1 MIFEKL
7 QEMIVQQLNLSK
19 SDVTLASDI
28 IKDLGADSLDIV
40 EVLMNVEDEWD
51 IDIDDDDIP
60 AIKTVGDVVSCIEK
74 KLAAK

>member
-51 IDIDDDDIP
+51 IVIDDDDIP
-60 AIKTVGDVVSCIEK
+60 TIKTVGDVVSCIEK